1 MKRDERRTSIF
12 SALVFKKLSSTETN
26 REASNQ
32 HEFNGSRA
40 LRDLFGDRSP
50 QRLNVEFFYLL
61 ENGNFIEEKGSLT
74 WYDARAKHP
83 NRSEYRLYY
92 FENDITRR
100 ARVGDTLLIGRRF
113 DETIFVIIAPGTDES
128 NVRIAQIFNIE
139 IEPGSAFVA
148 ITSNSEDSWEG
159 EHDMTTTLSEEQ
171 NLNAI
176 RNLQR
181 KIGEIRL
188 SEQPNSFEPDL

>member
-1 MKRDERRTSIF
+1 MTSEENRPSIF
-12 SALVFKKLSSTETN
+12 SALVFKKLSSTETS

-32 HEFNGSRA
+32 HEFNGSRP
-40 LRDLFGDRSP
+40 LRDLFGDKSP
-50 QRLNVEFFYLL
+50 QRLNVDFFYLF
-61 ENGNFIEEKGSLT
+61 NDGNFVEERGYLT
-74 WYDARAKHP
+74 WYDARANHP
-83 NRSEYRLYY
+83 TRSEYRLYY

-113 DETIFVIIAPGTDES
+113 DESIFVVIAPGADET

-148 ITSNSEDSWEG
+148 ITSNSENSWES
-159 EHDMTTTLSEEQ
+159 EQDMTTTPSQEQ

-181 KIGEIRL
+181 KIGEIRS
-188 SEQPNSFEPDL
+188 SEQPNSFEPEL